1 MTMFDRRREVMFEQI
16 KNEWENGKKIYVF
29 EIVSIIGFVLFL
41 MVSDKLPILMT
52 TMLGNYISLG
62 WILLNVL
69 VVLIYVV
76 YEFAKVLMK
85 EKAVKGNI
93 IREVLI
99 RILFFIG
106 LFMTNIFPITMLMML
121 AGAKIGIDMSV
132 PFFAIA
138 IGLFITCV
146 ARKSIP
152 SSKALTVLGVAW
164 FITSFMVVF
173 FAYPLLYAAL
183 VSLVK
188 QEMVASTI
196 LSIVLFST
204 GLGVFYQVVK
214 RVKVMLADK

>member
-1 MTMFDRRREVMFEQI
+1 MFEQI
-16 KNEWENGKKIYVF
+16 KNEWENGKKIYIF

-41 MVSDKLPILMT
+41 MVSDKLPLLMT

-62 WILLNVL
+62 WILLNIL

-85 EKAVKGNI
+85 EKIVRGNI
-93 IREVLI
+93 VREVLI

-132 PFFAIA
+132 PFFAMS
-138 IGLFITCV
+138 IGLFIICV

-183 VSLVK
+183 TALVK

-196 LSIVLFST
+196 LSIALFSG
-204 GLGVFYQVVK
+204 GLGIFYQVVK
-214 RVKVMLADK
+214 RVKRVLTDK